1 MADIRVTVLPLL
13 VDIDPANDPLLIEDI
28 STNTTK
34 KTTPNLLKTS
44 MSLSNVD
51 NTSDLNK
58 PISTAVQTALNA
70 KEPTITAGT
79 ELQYYRGDKTFQTLN
94 KAAVGLDAVDN
105 TSDVNKPIS
114 SLTQLAL
121 DAKQNNL
128 ILTTVG
134 SSGAA
139 TLVGS
144 TLNIPQYSGGG
155 GASGV
160 SSLEGLS
167 GALDLVAGTGILITN
182 NGSSQITITN
192 TGGSGG
198 TVNWGAIGGTLS
210 SQTDLQNA
218 LNAKQ
223 GLLVSGSNIKTI
235 NGTSLLGSGDI
246 TISSGGVSSVNTL
259 DGALTL
265 AAGSNVT
272 ITDNGTD
279 TITIAATSGGVTD
292 GDKGDITVSAS
303 GATWTID
310 NEAVTEAKLSTAVQ
324 GKLAENTFATDF
336 TIALADGK
344 TFGKFENGDVVPAT
358 GKTAREV
365 ILLAAQEALTPTVS
379 LTSPTTIQFNQTAI
393 SNVLNFSYTIN
404 SLGASVASVLLE
416 WRRNNTGAYTALT
429 TDTSLTT
436 FTHTLTDT
444 NYNSQ
449 PFNYRY
455 TVTDTS
461 GGTLTVTRDITPA
474 AYLTPTITIGAGATT
489 RYLGDIAS
497 TVSGNVTRRS
507 ALVEI
512 SSYSIEVSVN
522 GGAYSQ
528 IDTDTLAAS
537 GGAYSYAH
545 NNAALVN
552 STSIAYRVKVVDGFT
567 TTTSGVVTISL
578 VYRNA
583 LGFNSAD
590 SISIADLE
598 AFGNISLTNSKARTF
613 TGVTASATDY
623 TYYVYAASAGDLS
636 NVILDGTTPILG
648 AFTKLTDLTGTNLN
662 GANVTYRVYRSNA
675 KGAFTSNSIQ
685 FS

>member
-1 MADIRVTVLPLL
+1 MADIRITALPILT
-13 VDIDPANDPLLIEDI
+13 DADPANDPLLIEDV
-28 STNTTK
+28 SADATK
-34 KTTPNLLKTS
+34 KITPSLLKTS
-44 MSLSNVD
+44 MSLGNVD

-58 PISTAVQTALNA
+58 PISTAVQ
-70 KEPTITAGT
+70 I
-79 ELQYYRGDKTFQTLN
+79 
-94 KAAVGLDAVDN
+94 
-105 TSDVNKPIS
+105 
-114 SLTQLAL
+114 AL
-121 DAKQNNL
+121 DAKQSTL
-128 ILTTVG
+128 TLTTTG
-134 SSGAA
+134 TSGAA
-139 TLVGS
+139 TLIGS
-144 TLNIPQYSGGG
+144 TLNIPQYSGGSE
-155 GASGV
+155 SGV
-160 SSLEGLS
+160 SSIEGLS
-167 GALDLVAGTGILITN
+167 GAIDLIAGTGISITN
-182 NGSSQITITN
+182 NGTDQIIITN

-198 TVNWGAIGGTLS
+198 AVEWGSIGGILS
-210 SQTDLQNA
+210 SQTDLQSA
-218 LNAKQ
+218 LDAKQ
-223 GLLVSGSNIKTI
+223 ATLVNQTNIKSI
-235 NGTSLLGSGDI
+235 NGTSLLGSGDL
-246 TISSGGVSSVNTL
+246 TVGGGIS
-259 DGALTL
+259 
-265 AAGSNVT
+265 
-272 ITDNGTD
+272 
-279 TITIAATSGGVTD
+279 D

-310 NEAVTEAKLSTAVQ
+310 DEAVTEAKLSTAVQ
-324 GKLAENTFATDF
+324 GKLAENTFTTDF

-365 ILLAAQEALTPTVS
+365 ILLAAQEALAPTVS

-416 WRRNNTGAYTALT
+416 WRRDNTGAYTTLT
-429 TDTSLTT
+429 TDTALTT

-474 AYLTPTITIGAGATT
+474 AYLSPTITIGAGATT

-497 TVSGNVTRRS
+497 TISGNVTRRS
-507 ALVEI
+507 ALVDI
-512 SSYSIEVSVN
+512 QSYSIEVSVN

-528 IDTDTLAAS
+528 IDTNTLAAS

-567 TTTSGVVTISL
+567 TTTSGVVTINL

-590 SISIADLE
+590 TISIADLE

>member
-223 GLLVSGSNIKTI
+223 GLLVSGSNIKSVNSLT
-235 NGTSLLGSGDI
+235 LLGS
-246 TISSGGVSSVNTL
+246 
-259 DGALTL
+259 GALTL

-507 ALVEI
+507 ALVDI

-583 LGFNSAD
+583 LGYSTSETITLSD
-590 SISIADLE
+590 IES
-598 AFGNISLTNSKARTF
+598 FGNISLTNNKARTF
-613 TGVTASATDY
+613 TGV
-623 TYYVYAASAGDLS
+623 
-636 NVILDGTTPILG
+636 I
-648 AFTKLTDLTGTNLN
+648 
-662 GANVTYRVYRSNA
+662 R
-675 KGAFTSNSIQ
+675 
-685 FS
+685 

>member
-1 MADIRVTVLPLL
+1 MADIRITALPILT
-13 VDIDPANDPLLIEDI
+13 DADPANDPLLIEDV
-28 STNTTK
+28 SADATK
-34 KTTPNLLKTS
+34 KITPSLLKTS
-44 MSLSNVD
+44 MSLGNVD

-58 PISTAVQTALNA
+58 PISTAVQ
-70 KEPTITAGT
+70 I
-79 ELQYYRGDKTFQTLN
+79 
-94 KAAVGLDAVDN
+94 
-105 TSDVNKPIS
+105 
-114 SLTQLAL
+114 AL
-121 DAKQNNL
+121 DAKQSTL
-128 ILTTVG
+128 TLTTTG
-134 SSGAA
+134 TSGAA
-139 TLVGS
+139 TLIGS
-144 TLNIPQYSGGG
+144 TLNIPQYSGGSE
-155 GASGV
+155 SGV
-160 SSLEGLS
+160 SSIEGLS
-167 GALDLVAGTGILITN
+167 GAIDLIAGTGISITN
-182 NGSSQITITN
+182 NGTDQIIITN

-198 TVNWGAIGGTLS
+198 AVEWGSIGGTLS
-210 SQTDLQNA
+210 SQTDLQSA
-218 LNAKQ
+218 LDAKQ
-223 GLLVSGSNIKTI
+223 ATLVNQTNIKSI
-235 NGTSLLGSGDI
+235 NGTSLLGSGDL
-246 TISSGGVSSVNTL
+246 TVGGGIS
-259 DGALTL
+259 
-265 AAGSNVT
+265 
-272 ITDNGTD
+272 
-279 TITIAATSGGVTD
+279 D

-310 NEAVTEAKLSTAVQ
+310 DEAVTEAKLSTAVQ
-324 GKLAENTFATDF
+324 GKLAENTFTTDF

-416 WRRNNTGAYTALT
+416 WRRNNTGAYTTLT

-474 AYLTPTITIGAGATT
+474 AYLSPTITIGAGATT

-497 TVSGNVTRRS
+497 TISGNVTRRS
-507 ALVEI
+507 ALVDI
-512 SSYSIEVSVN
+512 QSYSIEVSVN

-528 IDTDTLAAS
+528 IDTNTLAAS

-567 TTTSGVVTISL
+567 TTTSGVVTINL

-590 SISIADLE
+590 TISIADLE

>member
-324 GKLAENTFATDF
+324 GKLA
-336 TIALADGK
+336 
-344 TFGKFENGDVVPAT
+344 
-358 GKTAREV
+358 
-365 ILLAAQEALTPTVS
+365 
-379 LTSPTTIQFNQTAI
+379 
-393 SNVLNFSYTIN
+393 
-404 SLGASVASVLLE
+404 
-416 WRRNNTGAYTALT
+416 
-429 TDTSLTT
+429 
-436 FTHTLTDT
+436 
-444 NYNSQ
+444 
-449 PFNYRY
+449 
-455 TVTDTS
+455 
-461 GGTLTVTRDITPA
+461 
-474 AYLTPTITIGAGATT
+474 
-489 RYLGDIAS
+489 
-497 TVSGNVTRRS
+497 
-507 ALVEI
+507 
-512 SSYSIEVSVN
+512 
-522 GGAYSQ
+522 
-528 IDTDTLAAS
+528 
-537 GGAYSYAH
+537 
-545 NNAALVN
+545 
-552 STSIAYRVKVVDGFT
+552 
-567 TTTSGVVTISL
+567 
-578 VYRNA
+578 
-583 LGFNSAD
+583 
-590 SISIADLE
+590 
-598 AFGNISLTNSKARTF
+598 
-613 TGVTASATDY
+613 
-623 TYYVYAASAGDLS
+623 
-636 NVILDGTTPILG
+636 
-648 AFTKLTDLTGTNLN
+648 
-662 GANVTYRVYRSNA
+662 
-675 KGAFTSNSIQ
+675 
-685 FS
+685 

>member
-1 MADIRVTVLPLL
+1 MADIRITALPILT
-13 VDIDPANDPLLIEDI
+13 DADPANDPLLIEDV
-28 STNTTK
+28 SADATK
-34 KTTPNLLKTS
+34 KITPSLLKTS
-44 MSLSNVD
+44 MSLGNVD

-58 PISTAVQTALNA
+58 PISTAVQ
-70 KEPTITAGT
+70 I
-79 ELQYYRGDKTFQTLN
+79 
-94 KAAVGLDAVDN
+94 
-105 TSDVNKPIS
+105 
-114 SLTQLAL
+114 AL
-121 DAKQNNL
+121 DAKQSTL
-128 ILTTVG
+128 TLTTTG
-134 SSGAA
+134 TSGAA
-139 TLVGS
+139 TLIGS
-144 TLNIPQYSGGG
+144 TLNIPQYSGGSE
-155 GASGV
+155 SGV
-160 SSLEGLS
+160 SSIEGLS
-167 GALDLVAGTGILITN
+167 GAIDLIAGTGISITN
-182 NGSSQITITN
+182 NGTDQIIITN

-198 TVNWGAIGGTLS
+198 AVDWGSIGGILS
-210 SQTDLQNA
+210 SQTDLQSA
-218 LNAKQ
+218 LDAKQ
-223 GLLVSGSNIKTI
+223 ATLVNQNNIKSI
-235 NGTSLLGSGDI
+235 NGTSLLGSGDL
-246 TISSGGVSSVNTL
+246 TVGGGIS
-259 DGALTL
+259 
-265 AAGSNVT
+265 
-272 ITDNGTD
+272 
-279 TITIAATSGGVTD
+279 D

-310 NEAVTEAKLSTAVQ
+310 DEAVTEAKLSTAVQ
-324 GKLAENTFATDF
+324 GKLAENTFTTDF

-404 SLGASVASVLLE
+404 SLGASVASVSLE
-416 WRRNNTGAYTALT
+416 WRRNNTGAYTTLT
-429 TDTSLTT
+429 TDTALTT

-474 AYLTPTITIGAGATT
+474 AYLSPTITIGAGATT

-497 TVSGNVTRRS
+497 TISGNVTRRS
-507 ALVEI
+507 ALVDI
-512 SSYSIEVSVN
+512 QSYSIEVSVN

-528 IDTDTLAAS
+528 IDTDTLSAS

-590 SISIADLE
+590 TISIADLE
-598 AFGNISLTNSKARTF
+598 AFGNISLSNSKARTF

>member
-198 TVNWGAIGGTLS
+198 TVNWDAIGATLS
-210 SQTDLQNA
+210 RQTDLQNA

-310 NEAVTEAKLSTAVQ
+310 NEAVT
-324 GKLAENTFATDF
+324 
-336 TIALADGK
+336 
-344 TFGKFENGDVVPAT
+344 
-358 GKTAREV
+358 
-365 ILLAAQEALTPTVS
+365 
-379 LTSPTTIQFNQTAI
+379 
-393 SNVLNFSYTIN
+393 
-404 SLGASVASVLLE
+404 
-416 WRRNNTGAYTALT
+416 
-429 TDTSLTT
+429 
-436 FTHTLTDT
+436 
-444 NYNSQ
+444 
-449 PFNYRY
+449 
-455 TVTDTS
+455 
-461 GGTLTVTRDITPA
+461 
-474 AYLTPTITIGAGATT
+474 
-489 RYLGDIAS
+489 
-497 TVSGNVTRRS
+497 
-507 ALVEI
+507 
-512 SSYSIEVSVN
+512 
-522 GGAYSQ
+522 
-528 IDTDTLAAS
+528 
-537 GGAYSYAH
+537 
-545 NNAALVN
+545 
-552 STSIAYRVKVVDGFT
+552 
-567 TTTSGVVTISL
+567 
-578 VYRNA
+578 
-583 LGFNSAD
+583 
-590 SISIADLE
+590 
-598 AFGNISLTNSKARTF
+598 
-613 TGVTASATDY
+613 
-623 TYYVYAASAGDLS
+623 
-636 NVILDGTTPILG
+636 
-648 AFTKLTDLTGTNLN
+648 
-662 GANVTYRVYRSNA
+662 
-675 KGAFTSNSIQ
+675 
-685 FS
+685 

>member
-1 MADIRVTVLPLL
+1 MPDSKITDLGAIVSVVDADVLPI
-13 VDIDPANDPLLIEDI
+13 VDLSDD
-28 STNTTK
+28 TTK
-34 KTTPNLLKTS
+34 KITIAQIKA
-44 MSLSNVD
+44 
-51 NTSDLNK
+51 
-58 PISTAVQTALNA
+58 TAPVQ
-70 KEPTITAGT
+70 
-79 ELQYYRGDKTFQTLN
+79 
-94 KAAVGLDAVDN
+94 
-105 TSDVNKPIS
+105 SVN
-114 SLTQLAL
+114 
-121 DAKQNNL
+121 
-128 ILTTVG
+128 
-134 SSGAA
+134 
-139 TLVGS
+139 GS
-144 TLNIPQYSGGG
+144 T
-155 GASGV
+155 GAV
-160 SSLEGLS
+160 SVQE
-167 GALDLVAGTGILITN
+167 T
-182 NGSSQITITN
+182 
-192 TGGSGG
+192 
-198 TVNWGAIGGTLS
+198 
-210 SQTDLQNA
+210 
-218 LNAKQ
+218 
-223 GLLVSGSNIKTI
+223 LVSGTNIKTI
-235 NGTSLLGSGDI
+235 NSQSLLGAGNIDISG
-246 TISSGGVSSVNTL
+246 SGGVTSIDGL
-259 DGALTL
+259 DGAITL
-265 AAGSNVT
+265 IEGSNIT
-272 ITDNGTD
+272 ITDNGSNE
-279 TITIAATSGGVTD
+279 ITIAASGGGISD

-310 NEAVTEAKLSTAVQ
+310 NDAVIEDKLSTSVQ
-324 GKLAENTFATDF
+324 SKLNANIFTTDF

-404 SLGASVASVLLE
+404 SLGATVASVSLE
-416 WRRNNTGAYTALT
+416 WRRNNTGDWTVLT

-444 NYNSQ
+444 NFNTQ

-474 AYLTPTITIGAGATT
+474 AYLSPTITIGAGATT

-497 TVSGNVTRRS
+497 TISGNVTRRS
-507 ALVEI
+507 ALVDI
-512 SSYSIEVSVN
+512 TSYSIEASVN

-528 IDTDTLAAS
+528 IDTDTLAAA
-537 GGAYSYAH
+537 GGAYSYNDSSA
-545 NNAALVN
+545 NVN
-552 STSIAYRVKVVDGFT
+552 STSIAYRVKVTDAFT
-567 TTTSGVVTISL
+567 TTTSGVVTINL

-590 SISIADLE
+590 TITIAQLE

-623 TYYVYAASAGDLS
+623 TYYVYAASAGDLA

-662 GANVTYRVYRSNA
+662 GASVTYRVYRSNA

>member
-1 MADIRVTVLPLL
+1 MPDSSIPGLVLATSVDPTAD
-13 VDIDPANDPLLIEDI
+13 LLIIEDV
-28 STNTTK
+28 NANETK
-34 KTTPNLLKTS
+34 KTTPNILKTS
-44 MSLSNVD
+44 LSLENVS

-58 PISTAVQTALNA
+58 PISTATQTALNL
-70 KEPTITAGT
+70 KQDTIT
-79 ELQYYRGDKTFQTLN
+79 
-94 KAAVGLDAVDN
+94 
-105 TSDVNKPIS
+105 
-114 SLTQLAL
+114 
-121 DAKQNNL
+121 
-128 ILTTVG
+128 LTTTG
-134 SSGAA
+134 TSGAA
-139 TLVGS
+139 TLIS
-144 TLNIPQYSGGG
+144 NTLNIPNYEGGG
-155 GASGV
+155 
-160 SSLEGLS
+160 
-167 GALDLVAGTGILITN
+167 
-182 NGSSQITITN
+182 
-192 TGGSGG
+192 
-198 TVNWGAIGGTLS
+198 
-210 SQTDLQNA
+210 
-218 LNAKQ
+218 
-223 GLLVSGSNIKTI
+223 
-235 NGTSLLGSGDI
+235 
-246 TISSGGVSSVNTL
+246 
-259 DGALTL
+259 
-265 AAGSNVT
+265 
-272 ITDNGTD
+272 
-279 TITIAATSGGVTD
+279 GGVTD